1 LEKKAMI
8 RLISINFDYLPA
20 QLLPVVKEHLRVE
33 FNRDDAYI
41 EGAIARAI
49 AEIESI
55 TDLSINPSV
64 WQWQPSN
71 CYLMTRYLRIP
82 KTPIREVLDSKG
94 SVVELVWNAPA
105 AYLDNSY
112 SRNQKFTIHAGY
124 SELQQIAPA
133 VMNVIFL
140 LTGTLYEQRE
150 AVQAGTF
157 NELPDMANRLMA
169 GLWRPSC

>member
-1 LEKKAMI
+1 MLQ
-8 RLISINFDYLPA
+8 LISIDLNILPI

-33 FNRDDAYI
+33 FDRDDEYI
-41 EGAIARAI
+41 KGAIARAI
-49 AEIESI
+49 AEIESVTDI
-55 TDLSINPSV
+55 TVNPSI

-71 CYLMTRYLRIP
+71 CYLTTHYLRIP
-82 KTPIREVLDSKG
+82 KTPVREVLDSMG
-94 SVVELVWNAPA
+94 VAADIVWNAPS
-105 AYLDNSY
+105 AYLKDSQ
-112 SRNQKFTIHAGY
+112 RNQKFTIYAGY
-124 SELQQIAPA
+124 SDIKEIAP
-133 VMNVIFL
+133 VLMNAIFM